1 MKTNYSKIVLALL
14 VTIFIFSCSKEDIL
28 PPEISNFEVG
38 GAHHDEDHEDEDH
51 EEGVGHPGEELHIGA
66 EIIAYSKITSITIDI
81 HSDEITPASGEV
93 VWEDELVYTDQ
104 KYLVLNAE
112 LHEDIMV
119 PANAALGE
127 YHVIL
132 TVTDEA
138 GNSTTEEEHFDLRK
152 KIMITMNN

>member
-14 VTIFIFSCSKEDIL
+14 VTIFIFSCSEEDIL

-38 GAHHDEDHEDEDH
+38 GTHHDEDH

-66 EIIAYSKITSITIDI
+66 DIIAYSKITSITIDI

-138 GNSTTEEEHFDLRK
+138 GNRTTEEVHFDLRK
-152 KIMITMNN
+152 KIMITMNS

>member
-66 EIIAYSKITSITIDI
+66 DIIAYSKITSITIDI

-152 KIMITMNN
+152 KIMMNN